1 MMNKKNIW
9 IKIPQESRKIIIG
22 IFGHYGIDF
31 EKEFVENEPVDIG
44 APRIPLH
51 WVTRKAAA
59 EYAGVSLDTID
70 NWCHD
75 GKIESIKTAKGRPGS
90 VRIDYRS
97 LQKFLTGMKRKHK
110 SAYKRMGVGI

>member
-1 MMNKKNIW
+1 MNKQSIW
-9 IKIPQESRKIIIG
+9 NDLPQESRKIIIN
-22 IFGHYGIDF
+22 IFGGYGIDF
-31 EKEFVENEPVDIG
+31 EKNFIENEPVDIG
-44 APRIPLH
+44 APRTPLH
-51 WVTRKAAA
+51 WITRKAAA

-110 SAYKRMGVGI
+110 SACKRMGVGI